1 MNKIRLDSPD
11 AIDRAIKRINSVNLD
26 GGMELLIQKYRPD
39 RSLAQNRLYWK
50 WIAAIA
56 NDTGNDPDALH
67 DHFRSKFLGA
77 RMIDVLGQRRAVL
90 PTTTKLS
97 VKDFT
102 VYLERIEAF
111 ASTELGIVLPHPDDC
126 YHEAMIGRC
135 RA

>member
-1 MNKIRLDSPD
+1 MNKIKLDSRD
-11 AIDRAIKRINSVNLD
+11 AADRAIKRISSINLD
-26 GGMELLIQKYRPD
+26 GGLEMVIQKHRPD

-50 WIAAIA
+50 WISVIA
-56 NDTGNDPDALH
+56 NETGNDPDALH

-77 RMIDVLGQRRAVL
+77 RLVDVLGQRRAVL

-102 VYLERIEAF
+102 MYLERIESF
-111 ASTELGIVLPHPDDC
+111 ASTEIGITLPQPDDC
-126 YHEAMIGRC
+126 YHEAMIGRM